1 MSDKIF
7 FHINVSSIENGKFIL
22 DDSESHHFI
31 KVLRKNID
39 TEIWL
44 TDGMGNVYQAA
55 VDGINNKIVS
65 GMIVQEY
72 PMYGE
77 NKYKLNLGIG
87 ILKKDKMEYVV
98 EKATECGVNQIFPI
112 IMDRSIKR
120 DVNIERLNKIV
131 FTAVKQ
137 CGRSVLPTIHEPMST
152 NEFIN
157 SMNNKIMVFHELG
170 NSIEKDKIIN
180 LNDEINILIGSEGD
194 ISECELELLRS
205 HKAEFF
211 NLGNRRLRSET
222 AVVTALSQLN
232 LIFN

>member
-7 FHINVSSIENGKFIL
+7 FHINANNIEKGKFIL

-44 TDGMGNVYQAA
+44 TDGVGTVYQAT
-55 VDGINNKIVS
+55 VYGINNNIVS
-65 GMIVQEY
+65 GIIIKEY

-77 NKYKLNLGIG
+77 NKNKLNLGIG

-112 IMDRSIKR
+112 VMDRSIRR
-120 DVNIERLNKIV
+120 DVNIDRLNKIV

-137 CGRSVLPTIHEPMST
+137 CGRSVMPIVYEPIPT

-157 SMNNKIMVFHELG
+157 LLKGKIMVFHELG
-170 NSIEKDKIIN
+170 NSIEKDIIN
-180 LNDEINILIGSEGD
+180 KNDEINILIGPEGD
-194 ISECELELLRS
+194 FSEREFEYLKS
-205 HKAEFF
+205 QNAEFF